1 MRRTLDSQ
9 QVQLSGSVSRFR
21 RRWLT
26 PEESFVLRE
35 RIRNAEARF

>member
-26 PEESFVLRE
+26 PGAFIILRE
-35 RIRNAEARF
+35 GNRNAEARF